1 VEQGTLVGVIVCFVG
16 VFGAVILKGISP
28 TYLFTIPA
36 AFLVVLVGA
45 MGATF
50 TSNEMKD
57 NKRIGKIIGKAF
69 KAPSSGAHDPAEV
82 VGQVVG
88 FADRA
93 RREGLLAL
101 EEDCQKIEDEFLQ
114 KGLQMAIDGTDPEQV
129 RDTLSLEIK
138 AMKERHKTGAAMMTQ
153 LGVFCPSFG
162 IIGAVLG
169 LIATMGHMDDPEMM
183 AHGISAAFVATFW
196 GVFFANG
203 VFLPFGHKLKKLS
216 EEEVHH
222 KTLLLEG
229 IMSIQAGANPRV
241 VEETMLAFLPPAVR
255 LSVIEERKSA

>member
-1 VEQGTLVGVIVCFVG
+1 MEQGTLVGVIVCLVG
-16 VFGAVILKGISP
+16 IFGAVILKGISP
-28 TYLFTIPA
+28 AYLFTIPA

-45 MGATF
+45 LGAVF
-50 TSNEMKD
+50 MSNKMED
-57 NKRIGKIIGKAF
+57 NKRVGKIIGRAF
-69 KAPSSGAHDPAEV
+69 KAPAQHDPTEV
-82 VGQVVG
+82 VAQVVS

-101 EEDCQKIEDEFLQ
+101 EEDCQKVDDEFLR

-129 RDTLSLEIK
+129 RDTLSLEVK
-138 AMKERHKTGAAMMTQ
+138 AMKERHKVGATMMTQ
-153 LGVFCPSFG
+153 MGVFCPSFG

-169 LIATMGHMDDPEMM
+169 LIATMAHMEDPEAM

-196 GVFFANG
+196 GVYAANG
-203 VFLPFGHKLKKLS
+203 LFLPFGNKLKKLS

-222 KTLLLEG
+222 KTLLIEG

-241 VEETMLAFLPPAVR
+241 VEETLLAFLPPAVR
-255 LSVIEERKSA
+255 LTLAEERKSA

>member
-1 VEQGTLVGVIVCFVG
+1 MEQGTLVGMIVCLVG
-16 VFGAVILKGISP
+16 IFGAVVLKGISP
-28 TYLFTIPA
+28 AYLFTIPA

-45 MGATF
+45 LGAVFMSNKMG
-50 TSNEMKD
+50 D

-69 KAPSSGAHDPAEV
+69 KAPENHDPAEV
-82 VGQVVG
+82 VAQVVS

-101 EEDCQKIEDEFLQ
+101 EEDCQKVEDEFLR

-129 RDTLSLEIK
+129 RDTLNLELK
-138 AMKERHKTGAAMMTQ
+138 AMKERHKVGAAMLTQ
-153 LGVFCPSFG
+153 MGVFCPSFG

-169 LIATMGHMDDPEMM
+169 LIATMAHMEDPEMM

-196 GVFFANG
+196 GVYAANG
-203 VFLPFGHKLKKLS
+203 IFLPLGNKLRKLS

-222 KTLLLEG
+222 KTLLIEG

-241 VEETMLAFLPPAVR
+241 VEETLLAFLPPAVR
-255 LSVIEERKSA
+255 LTVAEERKSA

>member
-1 VEQGTLVGVIVCFVG
+1 VEQGTLVGLIMCLIG
-16 VFGAVILKGISP
+16 IFGAVILKGISP
-28 TYLFTIPA
+28 VYLFTIPA

-50 TSNEMKD
+50 MSNEMAD

-69 KAPSSGAHDPAEV
+69 KAGNAHDPAEV

-101 EEDCQKIEDEFLQ
+101 EEDCQKVEDEFLQ

-129 RDTLSLEIK
+129 RDTLGLEIK
-138 AMKERHKTGAAMMTQ
+138 AMKERHKMGAAMMTQ

-169 LIATMGHMDDPEMM
+169 LIATMAHMDDPELM

-203 VFLPFGHKLKKLS
+203 IFLPFGNKLKKLS
-216 EEEVHH
+216 EQEAHH

-255 LSVIEERKSA
+255 LSVMEERKSA

>member
-1 VEQGTLVGVIVCFVG
+1 MEQGTLVGLIMCLVG
-16 VFGAVILKGISP
+16 IFGAVILKGISP
-28 TYLFTIPA
+28 VYLFSIPA

-45 MGATF
+45 MGAMF
-50 TSNEMKD
+50 MSNEMAD

-69 KAPSSGAHDPAEV
+69 KAGRAHDPAEV

-101 EEDCQKIEDEFLQ
+101 EEDCQKVEDPFLQ

-169 LIATMGHMDDPEMM
+169 LIATMAHMEDPELM

-196 GVFFANG
+196 GVYFANG
-203 VFLPFGHKLKKLS
+203 VFLPFGNKLKKLS
-216 EEEVHH
+216 EQEAHH

-241 VEETMLAFLPPAVR
+241 VEETMLAFLQPAVR
-255 LSVIEERKSA
+255 LSVMEERKSA